1 MLTECS
7 TSKKPAQMVWASV
20 WLDECGHPCCSELV
34 IIEHNPDTPRGGYS
48 AQSYIEA
55 LKKGLLPHWRH
66 SQYFMQDN
74 AGIHRSRA
82 VLAFLH
88 HHRIQ
93 PIIWPAYSPNLNP
106 IEHLWWVLKKL
117 MHKHY
122 LQYNNLGKS
131 QEEWDGFCN
140 ALRKCGQSI
149 SEKLIK
155 RTIMS
160 MPAQIAAVRK
170 AQGWQTK
177 Y

>member
-20 WLDECGHPCCSELV
+20 WLDECGHPRRSELV
-34 IIEHNPDTPRGGYS
+34 IMERNPDTPRGGYS

-88 HHRIQ
+88 ITALSTSGGFFKSLCISTTHSITT
-93 PIIWPAYSPNLNP
+93 
-106 IEHLWWVLKKL
+106 WVSLRRNEMDSATRCASAGRASL
-117 MHKHY
+117 RSSSSDSSCQCLHK
-122 LQYNNLGKS
+122 
-131 QEEWDGFCN
+131 
-140 ALRKCGQSI
+140 
-149 SEKLIK
+149 
-155 RTIMS
+155 
-160 MPAQIAAVRK
+160 
-170 AQGWQTK
+170 
-177 Y
+177 